1 MIYLMVTLSVLIPV
15 HDPNQEYEDYI
26 SDALSS
32 ISIQKHKPDQV
43 LLVANHEISYLESL
57 RSRFR
62 ETVEI
67 EFKISQANSAAENIN
82 FGVRES
88 KGQFVK
94 LLFQDDKL
102 IGDDCLTESLRPL
115 LKNQFKWSV
124 VGSVAVD
131 RTSQKIV
138 SSLLPKYTRKIIL
151 GTNLIGAPSVV
162 CFNKDFYIPMDSQLK
177 YMFDCDWYLRMAHNF
192 GKPFEVKKIAIEIGV
207 HEGQATHWAKDL
219 SKAELQILDRNHK
232 RKSFIPTLTKVN
244 CVCLAN

>member
-1 MIYLMVTLSVLIPV
+1 MVTLSVLIPV
-15 HDPNQEYEDYI
+15 HDPHQEYEDYI

-32 ISIQKHKPDQV
+32 IRTQKHKPDQV

-62 ETVEI
+62 DTLEI

-115 LKNQFKWSV
+115 LNNRFKWSV
-124 VGSVAVD
+124 VGSVALD

-162 CFNKDFYIPMDSQLK
+162 CFNKDFYLPMDSQLK
-177 YMFDCDWYLRMAHNF
+177 YMFDCDWYLKMAHNF
-192 GKPFEVKKIAIEIGV
+192 GKPFEVKKIAIDIGV

-219 SKAELQILDRNHK
+219 SKAELQILSRNHK
-232 RKSFIPTLTKVN
+232 RKSLFPKLNKVN
-244 CVCLAN
+244 CICLAN

>member
-1 MIYLMVTLSVLIPV
+1 MVTLSVLIPV

-32 ISIQKHKPDQV
+32 ISNQNLQPAQI
-43 LLVANHEISYLESL
+43 LLVANHEIPYLQSL

-62 ETVEI
+62 GTIEI
-67 EFKISQANSAAENIN
+67 EFKLSQADSAAENIN

-88 KGQFVK
+88 RGQFVK

-102 IGDDCLTESLRPL
+102 IGHDCLTESMRPL
-115 LKNQFKWSV
+115 LNNRFKWSV

-138 SSLLPKYTRKIIL
+138 SSLFPKFTRGIIL

-162 CFNKDFYIPMDSQLK
+162 CFNKDFYVPMDPKLK
-177 YMFDCDWYLRMAHNF
+177 YMFDCDWYLKMAHNF
-192 GKPFEVKKIAIEIGV
+192 GKPFEVRKIAIEIGV
-207 HEGQATHWAKDL
+207 HDGQATHWAKDL
-219 SKAELQILDRNHK
+219 SSSELQILNHNHK
-232 RKSFIPTLTKVN
+232 RRSFFPRPNRVKCT
-244 CVCLAN
+244 CLAN

>member
-115 LKNQFKWSV
+115 LKNRFKWSV

-177 YMFDCDWYLRMAHNF
+177 YMFDCDWYLKMAHNF

-219 SKAELQILDRNHK
+219 SKAELEILDRIHK
-232 RKSFIPTLTKVN
+232 RKSFFPRLNKVN
-244 CVCLAN
+244 CTCLVH